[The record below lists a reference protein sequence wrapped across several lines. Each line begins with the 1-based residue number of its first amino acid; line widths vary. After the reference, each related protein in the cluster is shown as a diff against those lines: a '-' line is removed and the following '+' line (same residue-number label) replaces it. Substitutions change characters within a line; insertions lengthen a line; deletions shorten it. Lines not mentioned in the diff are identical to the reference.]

1 MRGVRVADG
10 SLMRLIGECLKVGLL
25 EGVVL
30 AMPDSSTAQGSVL
43 SPLLGNVHFHYVLD
57 LWFE

>member
-1 MRGVRVADG
+1 
-10 SLMRLIGECLKVGLL
+10 MRLIGECLKVGLL

-30 AMPDSSTAQGSVL
+30 AMPDSGTAQESVL
-43 SPLLGNVHFHYVLD
+43 SLLLGNLHFHYVLD